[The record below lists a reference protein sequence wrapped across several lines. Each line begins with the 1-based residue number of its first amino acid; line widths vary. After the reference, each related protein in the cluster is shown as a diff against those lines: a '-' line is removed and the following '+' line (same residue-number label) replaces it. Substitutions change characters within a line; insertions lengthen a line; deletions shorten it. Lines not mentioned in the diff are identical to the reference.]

1 MESKAERRII
11 QMNTPEDSRS
21 PQERLEESIQKQ
33 VQRMKQAEKEK
44 RTLLGQSV
52 YLGTLGLIF
61 VLPVVAGAY
70 LGQWLDS
77 LSEGYAVHWTVSLI
91 VLGVIVGGINVY
103 LFIRE

>member
-1 MESKAERRII
+1 
-11 QMNTPEDSRS
+11 MNRPDSSPS

-33 VQRMKQAEKEK
+33 VRRMKQAEKER

-52 YLGTLGLIF
+52 YLGTLGVMF

-77 LSEGYAVHWTVSLI
+77 LSEGYEVHWTVSMI